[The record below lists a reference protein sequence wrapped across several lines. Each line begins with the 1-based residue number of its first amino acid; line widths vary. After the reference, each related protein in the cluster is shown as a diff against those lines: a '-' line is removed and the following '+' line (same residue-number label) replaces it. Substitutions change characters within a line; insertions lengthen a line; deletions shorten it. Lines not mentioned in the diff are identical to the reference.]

1 MAKATREDLLAR
13 VRKAM
18 GAISCPVPA
27 EKVIEGASLK
37 NDLDLDSADLVEV
50 ILAIE
55 EEFGISVKDEDV
67 ARARTVA
74 DLIAYLENSCP
85 G

>member
-18 GAISCPVPA
+18 GAISRPVPA

-37 NDLDLDSADLVEV
+37 NDLDLDSADMVEV
-50 ILAIE
+50 MLAIE
-55 EEFGISVKDEDV
+55 AEFGVSVKDEEA
-67 ARARTVA
+67 ARAKTVA
-74 DLIAYLENSCP
+74 DLMGYLENSWL